1 MSMTATWK
9 NKALAGLTAFGA
21 TALGGGAAQ
30 AVEGLS
36 RDWQLN
42 YQKAASPVMED
53 IVSLHDVLLVV
64 ITLITIFVLALLL
77 ICIFKFNEKANPE
90 PSKTTH
96 HTVLE
101 IAWTAIPVLILVVIA
116 IPSFKLLYYADR
128 TPNAEMT
135 LKAIGNQWYWGY
147 EYPDHDDLSFEAL
160 MLEDGELKEGQPR
173 LLATDNAIVLPVE
186 TNIRLLTASED
197 VIHAWAM
204 PAFGVKLDAVPGRVN
219 ETWFRIDRPGMYYG
233 QCSELCGIRHGF
245 MPIMVKAVSKV
256 EFKAWVEMAK
266 KEFAVNDGAPMR
278 LAAARATA
286 TEDSA
291 R

>member
-1 MSMTATWK
+1 MTATWK

-116 IPSFKLLYYADR
+116 VPSFKLLYYADR

-160 MLEDGELKEGQPR
+160 MLEDNELKEGQPR

-245 MPIMVKAVSKV
+245 MPIMVKAVSKG

>member
-1 MSMTATWK
+1 MTATWK

-30 AVEGLS
+30 AAEGLS
-36 RDWQLN
+36 TDWQLN

-53 IVSLHDVLLVV
+53 IISLHDVLLVV

-90 PSKTTH
+90 PSRTTH
-96 HTVLE
+96 NTVLE

-116 IPSFKLLYYADR
+116 VPSFKLLYFADR

-147 EYPDHDDLSFEAL
+147 EYPDHDDLSFEAV
-160 MLEDGELKEGQPR
+160 MLEEDELKEGQPR

-186 TNIRLLTASED
+186 TNIRLLTTAED

-204 PAFGVKLDAVPGRVN
+204 PAFGVKLDAVPGRIN
-219 ETWFRIDRPGMYYG
+219 ETWFRIDRPGTYYG

-245 MPIMVKAVSKV
+245 MPIMVKAVSKD

-266 KEFAVNDGAPMR
+266 KEFAANDGAPMR

-286 TEDSA
+286 TADSA

>member
-1 MSMTATWK
+1 MTATWK

>member
-116 IPSFKLLYYADR
+116 VPSFKLLYYADR

-160 MLEDGELKEGQPR
+160 MLEDNELKEGQPR

-245 MPIMVKAVSKV
+245 MPIMVKAVSKG

>member
-1 MSMTATWK
+1 MTATWK

-160 MLEDGELKEGQPR
+160 MLEDNELKEGQPR